1 MSDIQQNDYDWL
13 AFRYVAGEM
22 TPDEVAEFEG
32 LLGENQPARE
42 AVAAAVQLSQTVEL
56 AATKV
61 QPDSK
66 PLVVTS
72 PSGRSALSWRQRI
85 VWASIGA
92 AASLFIAWG
101 LQSWRDAGHPALRSQ
116 DDLAG
121 LAVQWRAAGD
131 YEAEDDD
138 GAANDREPFESPA
151 DARPA
156 TGAARDSWEDFS
168 APDWLLAAVSEMTMP
183 PMNRADG
190 D

>member
-1 MSDIQQNDYDWL
+1 MSDIQQSENEWL

-22 TPDEVAEFEG
+22 TPDEMVEFEG
-32 LLGENQPARE
+32 VLGESQPARE
-42 AVAAAVQLSQTVEL
+42 AVAAAVLLSQTVEL
-56 AATKV
+56 AAKWV
-61 QPDSK
+61 RPDST
-66 PLVVTS
+66 PFVVPS
-72 PSGRSALSWRQRI
+72 PTGRRALSWRQRI
-85 VWASIGA
+85 IWASIGA
-92 AASLFIAWG
+92 AASLFVAWG
-101 LQSWRDAGHPALRSQ
+101 LQSWRDAGHPAPRSQ

-156 TGAARDSWEDFS
+156 TGAIHDSWEDLQ
-168 APDWLLAAVSEMTMP
+168 APDWLLAAVSEKNMP
-183 PMNRADG
+183 PKYRADG

>member
-1 MSDIQQNDYDWL
+1 MSDIPQNDFDWL

-22 TPDEVAEFEG
+22 TPDEIVNFEG
-32 LLGENQPARE
+32 LLGESQPARE
-42 AVAAAVQLSQTVEL
+42 AVAAAVQLSQTIEL

-61 QPDSK
+61 QPVST
-66 PLVVTS
+66 PLVVPS
-72 PSGRSALSWRQRI
+72 PDGRRAISWRQRI

-92 AASLFIAWG
+92 AASLFVAWG
-101 LQSWRDAGHPALRSQ
+101 LQSWRDAGHPAPRTH

-151 DARPA
+151 DARPP
-156 TGAARDSWEDFS
+156 TAAVHDGWEDLS
-168 APDWLLAAVSEMTMP
+168 APDWLLAALSEKNMP
-183 PMNRADG
+183 PMN
-190 D
+190 